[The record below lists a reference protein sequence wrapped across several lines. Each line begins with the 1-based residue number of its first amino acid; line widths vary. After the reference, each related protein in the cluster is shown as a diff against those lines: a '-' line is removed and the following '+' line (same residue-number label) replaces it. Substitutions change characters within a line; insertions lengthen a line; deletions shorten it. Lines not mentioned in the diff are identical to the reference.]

1 MAIGSSRGQLA
12 VGAEF
17 ILTSIED
24 KAELPGSRQAVVDA
38 EFGIKAPGSW
48 VVDQLDHAYVTC
60 VEF

>member
-17 ILTSIED
+17 IQ
-24 KAELPGSRQAVVDA
+24 GQSRAARLQAVEGA
-38 EFGIKAPGSW
+38 EFGIKDLGIW
-48 VVDQLDHAYVTC
+48 VVGQLDHAYVTC

>member
-1 MAIGSSRGQLA
+1 MELGGIGMVAIGSSRGQLA
-12 VGAEF
+12 EGAEF

-24 KAELPGSRQAVVDA
+24 KAEFR
-38 EFGIKAPGSW
+38 IKAPGIW